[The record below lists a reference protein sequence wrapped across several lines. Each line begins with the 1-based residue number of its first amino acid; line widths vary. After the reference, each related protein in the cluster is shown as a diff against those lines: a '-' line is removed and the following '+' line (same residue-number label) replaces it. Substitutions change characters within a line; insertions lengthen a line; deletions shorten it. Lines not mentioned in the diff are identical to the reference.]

1 VTIRGALVNFGGT
14 RGNTISVTNSLC
26 PCSVFSGIPVAL
38 TNGALAANVSIGPK
52 PIGNGS
58 LGAVNLSSPSTAVI
72 VVSGASSRVT
82 IGAP

>member
-1 VTIRGALVNFGGT
+1 
-14 RGNTISVTNSLC
+14 
-26 PCSVFSGIPVAL
+26 VAL
-38 TNGALAANVSIGPK
+38 TNGALVVNVSIGPK